1 MARSQL
7 DIAATALVAVLAC
20 GAAAGGAHGGPAMI
34 VLGFALFAAPGYL
47 LGQLLAGPRV
57 SGPERVAVMTGLALA
72 VPVLGGIVLYA
83 AGVPLHRPAWFGL
96 LAGTTLASDA
106 VLFLRRRAREPD
118 SAVGPEPAAPPRRVP
133 FWPAAAFAVA
143 VLLAGGGVALARIGV
158 AAQPRT
164 GFTQMWLSLRH
175 DGQRLDLGVGN
186 DQGST
191 TSYRLVLLRAGH
203 VIATWNLTLADGQ
216 TWQGSVP
223 SAGAPAV
230 VADLYRLPDT
240 THPYRHVATGSRS

>member
-20 GAAAGGAHGGPAMI
+20 GAAAGGAHAGAAMI
-34 VLGFALFAAPGYL
+34 VLGLALFAAPGYL
-47 LGQLLAGPRV
+47 LGQLLLGSRV
-57 SGPERVAVMTGLALA
+57 TGLERVAVMTGLALA

-83 AGVPLHRPAWFGL
+83 VGVPLHRPAWLGL
-96 LAGTTLASDA
+96 IAGTTLVLDT
-106 VLFLRRRAREPD
+106 VLFLRRRVSEPG
-118 SAVGPEPAAPPRRVP
+118 AAGGPETAARPRRVP

-143 VLLAGGGVALARIGV
+143 ILLAGGGVALARIGV
-158 AAQPRT
+158 AAQPRS
-164 GFTQMWLSLRH
+164 GFTQMWLSPRH

-191 TSYRLVLLRAGH
+191 TSYRLVLLRGGH

-223 SAGAPAV
+223 SAGTRVV